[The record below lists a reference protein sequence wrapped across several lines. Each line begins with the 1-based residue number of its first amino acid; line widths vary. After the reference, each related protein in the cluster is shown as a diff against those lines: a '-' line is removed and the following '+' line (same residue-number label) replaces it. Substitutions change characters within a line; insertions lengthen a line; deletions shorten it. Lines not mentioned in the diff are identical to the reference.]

1 MSSFVTKLFL
11 ALVVLS
17 TLIGAEAAYAYS
29 NVVAGAHPLRSPEM
43 SCCSGSP
50 AAVHRSKN

>member
-17 TLIGAEAAYAYS
+17 TLIGVEGAYAYS
-29 NVVAGAHPLRSPEM
+29 NVVAGAHLGRSPENVFRL
-43 SCCSGSP
+43 GEP
-50 AAVHRSKN
+50 GGRA